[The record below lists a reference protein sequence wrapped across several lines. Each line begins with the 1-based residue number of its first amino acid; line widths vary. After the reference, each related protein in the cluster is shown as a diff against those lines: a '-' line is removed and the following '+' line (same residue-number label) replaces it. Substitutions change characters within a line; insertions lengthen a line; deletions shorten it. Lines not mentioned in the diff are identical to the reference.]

1 MNRSFRQCIANICGL
16 ELTTAA
22 GCKYAVF
29 DNVVAVVEG
38 HCGIDVYSTEKVS
51 FALRSNVLEV
61 CGSELKIKCLEK
73 HFAVVVGKIKSVA
86 VNNV

>member
-22 GCKYAVF
+22 GCKYSVF
-29 DNVVAVVEG
+29 DNSVVVVEG
-38 HCGIDVYSTEKVS
+38 HGGIEVYSEQKVS

-61 CGSELKIKCLEK
+61 CGSDLKIKCLEK
-73 HFAVVVGKIKSVA
+73 HFAVVVGKIQSVA
-86 VNNV
+86 VRNV